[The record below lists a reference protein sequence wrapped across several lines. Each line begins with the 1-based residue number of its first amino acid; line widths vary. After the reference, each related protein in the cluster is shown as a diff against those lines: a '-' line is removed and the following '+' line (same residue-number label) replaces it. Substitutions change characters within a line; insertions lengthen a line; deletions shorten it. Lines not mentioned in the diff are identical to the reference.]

1 MSSQPVAAARR
12 WTDFEQ
18 LSFAREV
25 LQTESRTILQV
36 ARRLDQE
43 FCRAVDYLFN
53 CRGSTIVT
61 GIGKA
66 GLIGLKITA
75 TLASTGTRSHFLHP
89 AEAVHGDLGR
99 VHGDDVVL
107 VLSQSGETEEIV
119 RLLPPLAQTQAPI
132 IAVTGSAGS
141 TLARSAAVVI
151 DLGPVEEACP
161 LGLAPSSS
169 TAAMLAVG
177 DALALVVSRMRGFA
191 REDFARFHPA
201 GNLGLKLSKVEQHM
215 RPLAQCR
222 VAPQEETVRQV
233 LVRVS
238 VPGRRTGATMLVDSS
253 GRLAGIFTDS
263 DLARLFEH
271 RRDNALDAP
280 IHSVMTA
287 NPLQVAY
294 GSMMSEAVALMAQ
307 RKISE
312 LPVVDGDGRPIGL
325 IDVTDVRGA
334 LSTEGGGRVGQ
345 DLAARGL
352 GDRGRRR
359 VICPR
364 TSQTHG
370 NAHAHD

>member
-1 MSSQPVAAARR
+1 MSSQSASAACR

-18 LSFAREV
+18 LVFAREIM
-25 LQTESRTILQV
+25 QTESRTIAQV
-36 ARRLDQE
+36 ARRLDQG
-43 FCRAVDYLFN
+43 FCRAVDYLFHCQGN
-53 CRGSTIVT
+53 TIVT

-66 GLIGLKITA
+66 GLIGQKIMA

-119 RLLPPLAQTQAPI
+119 RLLPPLAEARVPI
-132 IAVTGSAGS
+132 IAVTGRAKS
-141 TLARSAAVVI
+141 TLACAAVAVI
-151 DLGPVEEACP
+151 DLGPLEEACP

-201 GNLGLKLSKVEQHM
+201 GNLGLKLSKVQQHM
-215 RPLAQCR
+215 RPLEQCR

-238 VPGRRTGATMLVDSS
+238 VPGRRTGATMLVDAS

-271 RRDNALDAP
+271 RHDSALDAP
-280 IHSVMTA
+280 IHSVMTP
-287 NPLQVAY
+287 NPLQVAH
-294 GSMMSEAVALMAQ
+294 GSLMSEAVALMARQ
-307 RKISE
+307 KISE
-312 LPVVDGDGRPIGL
+312 LPVVDGDGRPVGL
-325 IDVTDVRGA
+325 IDVTDVVG
-334 LSTEGGGRVGQ
+334 LFPQQTEAEPAKASRLEGWGIVGGE
-345 DLAARGL
+345 
-352 GDRGRRR
+352 
-359 VICPR
+359 
-364 TSQTHG
+364 
-370 NAHAHD
+370 

>member
-325 IDVTDVRGA
+325 IDVTNVVGLFPPKVEGVSAKTSRPEGWGIVGGA
-334 LSTEGGGRVGQ
+334 E
-345 DLAARGL
+345 
-352 GDRGRRR
+352 
-359 VICPR
+359 
-364 TSQTHG
+364 
-370 NAHAHD
+370 